1 MIVLGRIEI
10 PAWLG
15 FSDDRAIEHMRLVE
29 LDDVRLSDAHLFRIC
44 RENCRAILRPD
55 IRPLAVELSRIVDDR
70 EIAADR
76 PEPTYRISNRQNRIG
91 THAGR
96 QPECRL
102 RFLLAG
108 HALEKFSGTV
118 QRRGVLLGA

>member
-1 MIVLGRIEI
+1 M
-10 PAWLG
+10 A
-15 FSDDRAIEHMRLVE
+15 
-29 LDDVRLSDAHLFRIC
+29 
-44 RENCRAILRPD
+44 
-55 IRPLAVELSRIVDDR
+55 SRIWVMETIGSAALNSARLISPRGHWEGAMVDR
-70 EIAADR
+70 PERARTVARIGERHAADR